1 MLKGINNQSYIDLTS
16 FIDLNTLQSLHKE
29 ICYGLA
35 KSKTSTTI
43 YGIGLGDLQQRKSF
57 MDLAKQYKIS
67 NDNFDREIFNSLN
80 WDQRAVFFKLYEEM
94 YNASKVVTLRD
105 MPPEKRLENYFL
117 KGRAEHTEITENAQ
131 HFPKLLDW
139 IYQIKIFEDVGR
151 IVFFLNEH
159 DCTLQVHRDAPRY
172 FPHREEFVW
181 INPTG
186 KKKFWLLDPDT
197 KEKTYIDTSAAF
209 FNSLDWHGGDAIPT
223 YTYSLR
229 IDGKFTDAFREKIG
243 ISHLDTY

>member
-43 YGIGLGDLQQRKSF
+43 YGVGLGDLQQRKSF

-131 HFPKLLDW
+131 HFHITRL
-139 IYQIKIFEDVGR
+139 I
-151 IVFFLNEH
+151 LN
-159 DCTLQVHRDAPRY
+159 TQKPRMSC
-172 FPHREEFVW
+172 
-181 INPTG
+181 
-186 KKKFWLLDPDT
+186 KKKMLDTNKLGSGYASDKKIRIWIPNLTRAQKNPD
-197 KEKTYIDTSAAF
+197 
-209 FNSLDWHGGDAIPT
+209 P
-223 YTYSLR
+223 YTY
-229 IDGKFTDAFREKIG
+229 FQP
-243 ISHLDTY
+243 